1 MVVNLKNIF
10 TKENHFAKVEKG
22 FHIES
27 IRFGGQDVPVM
38 DDILISLTLEEVKK
52 EEVLLQGFVT
62 AKLILSCDRC
72 NEKVSYLLKTKI
84 MKEINL
90 NEIEEDESF
99 MDGCNLDLEKLALNE
114 IYVSFPMKV
123 LCKEDCKSICKECGT
138 NLNLYSCNCKN
149 ESIDPR
155 LAGLKDLFNENFK
168 EV

>member
-10 TKENHFAKVEKG
+10 TDEHHFAKIEKA
-22 FHIES
+22 FHVES
-27 IRFGGQDVPVM
+27 IHFSGQEIPLI
-38 DDILISLTLEEVKK
+38 DDIQISLGFEEVKK
-52 EEVLLQGFVT
+52 EEILIRGYVT
-62 AKLILSCDRC
+62 TKLVLSCDRC
-72 NEKVSYLLKTKI
+72 NEKVSYPLKADI

-99 MDGCNLDLEKLALNE
+99 IEGFNLDLEKLALNE

-138 NLNLYSCNCKN
+138 NLNLYSCDCKN
-149 ESIDPR
+149 EAIDPR